1 LLQGVRSKA
10 ASGSPAEHSAW
21 PRNQFGRSLPFRSVT
36 VAPESP
42 KLQFEDIHG
51 AVTLLRRRGL
61 RLSAARRQVLETL
74 FALDAPASAE
84 EIAARGGG
92 ALGADLASVY
102 RNLEVLE
109 REGIVRHVHLGHG
122 PGLYALAGG
131 REREYLVCERCGRVE
146 AVEPARLDHVR
157 DLIAADLGYVVA
169 FTHFPLVGRCA
180 DCARTASAA
189 P

>member
-1 LLQGVRSKA
+1 
-10 ASGSPAEHSAW
+10 
-21 PRNQFGRSLPFRSVT
+21 VT

-42 KLQFEDIHG
+42 KLHFEDIHG
-51 AVTLLRRRGL
+51 AVALLRERGL

-84 EIAARGGG
+84 EIAARVG
-92 ALGADLASVY
+92 AGSLGADLASVY

-131 REREYLVCERCGRVE
+131 REREYLVCERCGRVD
-146 AVEPARLDHVR
+146 AVEPERLQHARDV
-157 DLIAADLGYVVA
+157 IETDLGYVVA
-169 FTHFPLVGRCA
+169 FTHFPMVGRCA
-180 DCARTASAA
+180 ACASAA
-189 P
+189 RVRDAPAP

>member
-1 LLQGVRSKA
+1 M
-10 ASGSPAEHSAW
+10 
-21 PRNQFGRSLPFRSVT
+21 T

-42 KLQFEDIHG
+42 KLQFDDIHG
-51 AVTLLRRRGL
+51 AVTLLRARGL

-84 EIAARGGG
+84 AIAARVGAG

-122 PGLYALAGG
+122 PGLYTLAGG

-146 AVEPARLDHVR
+146 AVEPARLTHVR
-157 DLIAADLGYVVA
+157 EVIEADLGYVVA
-169 FTHFPLVGRCA
+169 FTHFPMVGRCA
-180 DCARTASAA
+180 ACAAEGPPA